1 MNYIQFRNIMQ
12 KYPVFSISEIEKQF
26 PGFDSRRLVEWQKKG
41 YIEKLRNKYYYFADQ
56 SIEEGFLF
64 YTANN
69 IYSPSYISLE
79 SALSIY
85 NIIPEGVFQITCIT
99 TRKTNLIDTSLGEFK
114 YRHIKSDLY
123 FGYSLKEWRKY
134 RYLIAEPE
142 KAIIDFLYYNPV
154 VKDVEDLSLLRW
166 NPDSIRDSIE
176 YKKLEEYRK
185 YIDSKTL
192 NNRISLL
199 KEFIDAK
206 TK

>member
-134 RYLIAEPE
+134 RYSIAEPE

>member
-1 MNYIQFRNIMQ
+1 MQ

-85 NIIPEGVFQITCIT
+85 NIIPEGVFQINCIT
-99 TRKTNLIDTSLGEFK
+99 TRKTNLIDTSLKEFK

-134 RYLIAEPE
+134 RYSIAEPE

-154 VKDVEDLSLLRW
+154 VKDVDDLSLLRW